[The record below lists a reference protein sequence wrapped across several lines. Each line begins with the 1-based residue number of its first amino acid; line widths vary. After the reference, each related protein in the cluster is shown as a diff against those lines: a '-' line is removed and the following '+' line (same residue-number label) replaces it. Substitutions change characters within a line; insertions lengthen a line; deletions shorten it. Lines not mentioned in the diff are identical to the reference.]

1 MTPETRTAALRRG
14 WYPVARAVDLD
25 RPQQATLL
33 GRRLVTFRTAD
44 GRPRVLPDRC
54 LHRGGALH
62 LGAVIGD
69 SIECPYHGWQWRGAD
84 GQCVYIPSNGPS
96 APIPKTAAIG
106 AFPAVERYGLV
117 WTSVGDPLTGPPDLP
132 ELEPLG
138 MTYAAGE
145 PVDVEAGILAA
156 MENFRDVAHFPF
168 VHRGT
173 MGDVPNRV
181 AKFEVRR
188 EGYETWMTRSYSA
201 ANGESELFRDVEDL
215 TFDYHAV
222 APSIA
227 TVLLDHGTD
236 GKRVVMEAFTPAGPT
251 GCRIFLVSGTAA
263 DYTAYDPAATL
274 ATEMQVLHED
284 LPTLNTLDP
293 PEVPF
298 EREQYEL
305 SVEADRYTLATRRAF
320 VEFMR
325 DAGAAVDGAAD
336 PASGRESPKKN
347 APAVSH

>member
-1 MTPETRTAALRRG
+1 MTSETRTAALRRG

-33 GRRLVTFRTAD
+33 GRRLVAFRTTD

-96 APIPKTAAIG
+96 APIPKAAAID
-106 AFPAVERYGLV
+106 ACPAVERYGLV
-117 WTSVGDPLTGPPDLP
+117 WTCIGDPLTGPPDLP

-138 MTYAAGE
+138 MTYAAGD

-173 MGDVPNRV
+173 MGDVPHPV
-181 AKFEVRR
+181 AKFEVHR
-188 EGYETWMTRSYSA
+188 EGYQTWMTRRYSA
-201 ANGESELFRDVEDL
+201 ANGESELFRDVDDL

-227 TVLLDHGTD
+227 TVLLDHGGG
-236 GKRVVMEAFTPAGPT
+236 GKRVVMEAFSPAGPT

-263 DYTAYDPAATL
+263 GYTAYDPATTL

-293 PEVPF
+293 LEVPF

-320 VEFMR
+320 IEFMR

-336 PASGRESPKKN
+336 PASGHESPTRN
-347 APAVSH
+347 APVVSH

>member
-25 RPQQATLL
+25 RPRQATLL

-44 GRPRVLPDRC
+44 GRPNVLPDRC

-62 LGAVIGD
+62 LGAVTGD

-84 GQCVYIPSNGPS
+84 GRCVYIPSNGPS
-96 APIPKTAAIG
+96 APIPNAAAIG
-106 AFPAVERYGLV
+106 AFPAIERYGLV
-117 WTSVGDPLTGPPDLP
+117 WTCVGDPLTGPPDLP
-132 ELEPLG
+132 ELEPLA
-138 MTYAAGE
+138 MTYAAGD

-173 MGDVPNRV
+173 MGDVAHTV

-188 EGYETWMTRSYSA
+188 EGYETWMTRHFCA
-201 ANGESELFRDVEDL
+201 ANGESELFRDIEDQ
-215 TFDYHAV
+215 TFAYHAV

-227 TVLLDHGTD
+227 TALLDHGVG

-263 DYTAYDPAATL
+263 GYTAHDPVATL
-274 ATEMQVLHED
+274 ATEMQVLQED
-284 LPTLNTLDP
+284 VPTLNTLDP
-293 PEVPF
+293 LEVPF
-298 EREQYEL
+298 EREPYEL

-320 VEFMR
+320 IAFMS
-325 DAGAAVDGAAD
+325 DAGAVVAGAAD
-336 PASGRESPKKN
+336 PASGRESRKKN
-347 APAVSH
+347 AAAVSR

>member
-1 MTPETRTAALRRG
+1 MTSEMRTAALRRG

-25 RPQQATLL
+25 RPRQAMLL
-33 GRRLVTFRTAD
+33 GRRLLAFRTAD
-44 GRPRVLPDRC
+44 GQPRVLPNRC

-62 LGAVIGD
+62 LGAVVGD

-96 APIPKTAAIG
+96 APIPKAAVIA

-117 WTSVGDPLTGPPDLP
+117 WTCVGVPLTGPPDLP
-132 ELEPLG
+132 ELGPLG
-138 MTYAAGE
+138 MSYAAGE

-173 MGDVPNRV
+173 MGEVPHRV
-181 AKFEVRR
+181 AKFDVGRD
-188 EGYETWMTRSYSA
+188 GYETWMTRRYAA

-222 APSIA
+222 APGIA
-227 TVLLDHGTD
+227 TVLLDHGAG
-236 GKRVVMEAFTPAGPT
+236 GKRVVMEAFAPAGPT

-263 DYTAYDPAATL
+263 GYTAYDPAATL
-274 ATEMQVLHED
+274 ATEMRVLHED

-293 PEVPF
+293 LEVPF
-298 EREQYEL
+298 EHEHYEL
-305 SVEADRYTLATRRAF
+305 SVEADRYTLATRCAF
-320 VEFMR
+320 VEFIR
-325 DAGAAVDGAAD
+325 DAGTTLDAAIDIRRTRRGDVVRGQF
-336 PASGRESPKKN
+336 RRR
-347 APAVSH
+347 

>member
-14 WYPVARAVDLD
+14 WYPVARSVDLD
-25 RPQQATLL
+25 CPQQATLL
-33 GRRLVTFRTAD
+33 GRRLVAFRTAD

-62 LGAVIGD
+62 RGAVIGD

-84 GQCVYIPSNGPS
+84 GNCVYIPSNGPS
-96 APIPKTAAIG
+96 APIPKAAVID

-117 WTSVGDPLTGPPDLP
+117 WTCVGDPLTGPPDLP

-138 MTYAAGE
+138 MAYTAGD

-173 MGDVPNRV
+173 MGDVAHRV

-188 EGYETWMTRSYSA
+188 EGYETWMTRHYSA
-201 ANGESELFRDVEDL
+201 ANGESELFRDIEDQ

>member
-173 MGDVPNRV
+173 MGDVPHRV

-227 TVLLDHGTD
+227 TVLLDHGTG